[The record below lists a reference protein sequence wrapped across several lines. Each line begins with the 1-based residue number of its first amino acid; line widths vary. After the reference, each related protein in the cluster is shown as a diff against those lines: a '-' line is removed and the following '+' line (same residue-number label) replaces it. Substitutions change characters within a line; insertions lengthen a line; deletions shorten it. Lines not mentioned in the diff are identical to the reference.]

1 MPNPALGARLRLAI
15 DAVATACRITRQV
28 QQRLHEVAQMTKDD
42 RSPVTVADFAVQAV
56 IAMHLGGHGPLRLVG
71 EESSDALRADP
82 SSPLCHAV
90 VDAVRTVRP
99 EATLDL
105 VLDAIDLGSHDASS
119 SAYWT
124 IDPIDGTKGFLRG
137 QQYAVSLAHIEQGI
151 VTLGV
156 LGCANL
162 PAAFDRSFNDGD
174 PHGQIFFA
182 ERGIGCF
189 ALPADEPNATP
200 RRVQA
205 RTQAS
210 GPIQVCASVE
220 KEHSSESD
228 TDRVIAAVGGAGE
241 PVRLDSQCKYAV
253 IARGQADAYL
263 RLPTRKSYLEK
274 IWDHAAG
281 QIVAAE
287 AGAIVSDID
296 GKPLDFSRG
305 ATLAGNR
312 GIVCAS
318 QAFHARLI
326 GAIAQLGI

>member
-1 MPNPALGARLRLAI
+1 MPTPAIGPRLRLAI
-15 DAVATACRITRQV
+15 DAVASACRITRQV
-28 QQRLHEVAQMTKDD
+28 QQRLHEVTQLTKDD

-56 IAMHLGGHGPLRLVG
+56 IAMHLAEHGALRLVG
-71 EESSDALRADP
+71 EESSTALRAEP
-82 SSPLCHAV
+82 TAPLCAAIV
-90 VDAVRTVRP
+90 EAVRLIRP
-99 EATLDL
+99 EVTLDQ
-105 VLDAIDLGSHDASS
+105 VLDAIDLGGHDAS
-119 SAYWT
+119 APGYWT
-124 IDPIDGTKGFLRG
+124 LDPIDGTKGFLRG
-137 QQYAVSLAHIEQGI
+137 QQYAVSLAYIEQGK

-162 PAAFDRSFNDGD
+162 PVSFSRPFNDGD

-182 ERGIGCF
+182 ERGLGCW
-189 ALPADEPNATP
+189 ALPGDEPNAAP
-200 RRVQA
+200 RRIQA
-205 RTQAS
+205 RTQAT

-220 KEHSSESD
+220 KDHSSESD
-228 TDRVIAAVGGAGE
+228 TDRVIAAIGGAGE
-241 PVRLDSQCKYAV
+241 PARLDSQCKYAV

-263 RLPTRKSYLEK
+263 RLPTRKSYVEK

-281 QIVAAE
+281 QIVAEE

-318 QAFHARLI
+318 RPFHARLI
-326 GAIAQLGI
+326 AAIAQLGI